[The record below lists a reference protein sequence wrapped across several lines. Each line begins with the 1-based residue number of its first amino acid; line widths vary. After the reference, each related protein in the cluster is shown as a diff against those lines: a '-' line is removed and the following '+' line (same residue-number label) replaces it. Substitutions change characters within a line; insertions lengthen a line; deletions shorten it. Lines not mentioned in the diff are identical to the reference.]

1 MSNEIFSVADFQIK
15 PLRLKRDAAVKDPD
29 EHCLLNLLDSQLK
42 SAPLH
47 FSYSLDLTS
56 SLQRRSSANESDALW
71 RRADERFFWNHYLV
85 SPLIDTSSSPNKGV
99 DKYILPV
106 VYGCEFNHS

>member
-1 MSNEIFSVADFQIK
+1 MSNEIHSVADFQIK
-15 PLRLKRDAAVKDPD
+15 PMRLKMNAAIRDPD
-29 EHCLLNLLDSQLK
+29 EHGLLNLLDSQLK

-47 FSYSLDLTS
+47 FSYSLDVTS
-56 SLQRRSSANESDALW
+56 SLQRRSSSDESDPFW

-85 SPLIDTSSSPNKGV
+85 SPLIETSTSQSKAV

-106 VYGCEFNHS
+106 IYGCK